1 MSKEISQATL
11 FQTQFVMIESNVL
24 SDAKDEVVSIPLI
37 IPNGPDWEYLKPEQL
52 RIDYADVMITPYY
65 DQAIQVNQTV
75 GKGVV
80 TGNFP
85 IYMTVY
91 AGNTMFEQEPTEIS
105 QMIYN
110 GVYITGS
117 QNSTTK
123 VELKGTVFKTLGAE
137 GDVVDKEAQLH
148 KWFDATQLNNK
159 KVKLQ
164 LGRVAIG
171 IRKDDFKAV
180 TVSGSN
186 ESSSALY
193 EKMRCG
199 PKEVK
204 EPVKKIVKGKVVHN
218 DDIDYDCKT
227 YDVAENG
234 KLMARAGFYI
244 TTKVQVSYNR
254 NPIATG
260 SGSGK

>member
-1 MSKEISQATL
+1 MSSEISQATL
-11 FQTQFVMIESNVL
+11 FQTQFVMIESDVL
-24 SDAKDEVVSIPLI
+24 SEAKDEVVSLPLI
-37 IPNGPDWEYLKPEQL
+37 IPNGPDWDYLKPEQL

-65 DQAIQVNQTV
+65 DQATMVNQTA
-75 GKGVV
+75 GKGIV

-91 AGNTMFEQEPTEIS
+91 AGNTMFEEEPTEIS

-123 VELKGTVFKTLGAE
+123 VELKGTIFKTIGAE
-137 GDVVDKEAQLH
+137 GDVLDKEAQLH
-148 KWFDATQLNNK
+148 KWFDASQLINK

-171 IRKDDFKAV
+171 IRKDDFKAIN
-180 TVSGSN
+180 VSGSG
-186 ESSSALY
+186 ESSCRLY

-199 PKEVK
+199 PKDAK
-204 EPVKKIVKGKVVHN
+204 EPVKKVVKGKVVHTTGG
-218 DDIDYDCKT
+218 DEIKT
-227 YDVAENG
+227 FDEADNG
-234 KLMARAGFYI
+234 KLIAKAGFYI

-254 NPIATG
+254 NPIAT
-260 SGSGK
+260 SK